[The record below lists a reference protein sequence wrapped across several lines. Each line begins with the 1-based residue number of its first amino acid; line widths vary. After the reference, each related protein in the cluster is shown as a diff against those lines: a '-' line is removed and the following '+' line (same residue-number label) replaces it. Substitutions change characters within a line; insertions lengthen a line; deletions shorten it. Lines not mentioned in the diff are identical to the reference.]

1 MGRVHGR
8 TPVADG
14 RLALSPEQNRIR
26 KAAESLAERLG
37 LSGPEQLAG
46 YLPRRHED
54 RQGGWHPSQGLP
66 EGPVNFQGTVTR
78 SKLNRWR
85 GRRCMVEVDVEVAG
99 NMGGLVRLV
108 FYNLPFM
115 ARAFPEGKRVAV
127 FGRAEE
133 KKGVFVFAHPET
145 ETVEE
150 GKEEGIHLD
159 RVVPV
164 YPLTEGVSQ
173 RRVRSVLYHYLKEF
187 WPTLEEVFPGL
198 AGIPTRSQAWK
209 TLHFPGSLR
218 EVEIARRSLAH
229 EELLGMQFTLRVRRA
244 AREAIRVERP
254 GKTRDLVEPWRKSLP
269 WPMTSDQARACG
281 EIDGDLALGRPMH
294 RLLQGDVGSG
304 KTLVAAHALLR
315 GLEHGTHVALMA
327 PTTLLVEQHAA
338 SLRKLLPRG
347 VLEVVTWTSD
357 SKPGPVGL
365 FPRITVGTHALFAE
379 KTRLSRLSLCVID
392 EQQRFGVRQRAA
404 FLAKGERP
412 DLLVLTA
419 TPIPRTYDLLLHG
432 DLDVSLLREMPPGR
446 GEVRTHVRDGAVTE
460 KIWAHLRERVIAGDR
475 VYVVVPRLG
484 EEVMDPAEEASVK
497 RTHEQLS
504 TVIGRAGVALLHG
517 RQKEGEKIAIL
528 EKFRKGEIAVLV
540 ATTVVEVGVDVPEAN
555 WMVIDHADR
564 LGLSQLHQLRGRI
577 GRGGRSGNCVLIQ
590 RSGGPVARQRLEF
603 LAQNRDGFKIA
614 EEDYRLRGPGDIL
627 GEDQSGI
634 PRFRFAR
641 LPEDLPLLQVAQ
653 QEAGNLM
660 RGDWRQWKG
669 LVEAEK
675 RAKEDVAT
683 N

>member
-254 GKTRDLVEPWRKSLP
+254 GKTRDLVEPWVSTSRSGRSPLARNAALCLTPNLCCSSITQRERRDNRVFSAKSAWVPTVIRGNRPTGPGLLSEVHVT
-269 WPMTSDQARACG
+269 TSSTPR
-281 EIDGDLALGRPMH
+281 
-294 RLLQGDVGSG
+294 GS
-304 KTLVAAHALLR
+304 
-315 GLEHGTHVALMA
+315 
-327 PTTLLVEQHAA
+327 
-338 SLRKLLPRG
+338 SLRNEAACCSTKR
-347 VLEVVTWTSD
+347 VVGAIS
-357 SKPGPVGL
+357 
-365 FPRITVGTHALFAE
+365 
-379 KTRLSRLSLCVID
+379 
-392 EQQRFGVRQRAA
+392 
-404 FLAKGERP
+404 
-412 DLLVLTA
+412 A
-419 TPIPRTYDLLLHG
+419 T
-432 DLDVSLLREMPPGR
+432 
-446 GEVRTHVRDGAVTE
+446 
-460 KIWAHLRERVIAGDR
+460 
-475 VYVVVPRLG
+475 
-484 EEVMDPAEEASVK
+484 
-497 RTHEQLS
+497 
-504 TVIGRAGVALLHG
+504 
-517 RQKEGEKIAIL
+517 
-528 EKFRKGEIAVLV
+528 
-540 ATTVVEVGVDVPEAN
+540 
-555 WMVIDHADR
+555 
-564 LGLSQLHQLRGRI
+564 
-577 GRGGRSGNCVLIQ
+577 
-590 RSGGPVARQRLEF
+590 
-603 LAQNRDGFKIA
+603 
-614 EEDYRLRGPGDIL
+614 
-627 GEDQSGI
+627 
-634 PRFRFAR
+634 
-641 LPEDLPLLQVAQ
+641 
-653 QEAGNLM
+653 
-660 RGDWRQWKG
+660 
-669 LVEAEK
+669 
-675 RAKEDVAT
+675 
-683 N
+683 